1 MAQNLL
7 VGSLEATPGT
17 SQSGSY
23 VYGSKFT
30 AIYNGTSYEFWV
42 YSGTSG
48 SVKCAI
54 YSDSGGSPGTR
65 LAYDNTGQAVIGGQW
80 NKLIL
85 SGASISNGS
94 DYWLVANGSAADRTQ
109 YSSTSG
115 KEVKRGSFSLYSSFS
130 WPSSLTL
137 GTTYSNQQVLFRVY
151 DQSVPLITDCEDEDL
166 GEDEIGVIL
175 DGTDLSGSSVTLEI
189 GNASSYGSCTVKS
202 TQVIN
207 SNTGTQIDFDVVIG
221 SLSYGTNWIYLTVDG
236 VASSGYQINIHQA
249 DPTISD
255 VSPSTLAAGEIATIT
270 GSNFGEVKSSSSVEI
285 CPNASLTGGVEQSII
300 SWSDTEIQISVVKG
314 TLQVGTRYCVVRR
327 NQVSDLSEEYDSNY
341 SEVTLTKSQ
350 VITYKQLCEHGGGR
364 FAHLW
369 HVAGYPWAVTD
380 DAGLIGA
387 LSNYGADT
395 TVQAARKRLFG
406 SNSWT
411 GGGIGTVTPA
421 YTVPIFP
428 GLIVDCNV
436 SWRMNESGGIIDG
449 GNWSVKIEDRI
460 LGHEWE
466 HAVEGDEIWGL
477 DGLHRVANLQDSLVN
492 GWGWIGQQLL
502 RNTGGY
508 TPSQIRMNEQSAGGS
523 ILYDRVAALTGDDYV
538 KLWMNHECIAVDGVD
553 GTAPNYYLDMVDLG
567 DLDSARGLYR
577 SRPQDHFIGN
587 LIGLNPVISDVP
599 GSVIGHY
606 CWLYT
611 IPLTDDGALRLT
623 PDGEPMI
630 IEELGGV
637 ISPNLSTENYITTI
651 PIRDKTAAV
660 EHLISLEASEAVET
674 NLRGFVFIRGDVG
687 SDDLAEI
694 RTRWQQPHLTIVE
707 FNRGYYDYISNGL
720 DNITYSKYYKNRF
733 GDGFSKT
740 GRLNF
745 ITYEWATVYGEEVL
759 IEDFEYW
766 KEHYIWL
773 CDRNSTITFENHEDV
788 IKALNEELNGCYLR
802 KPDRHSLETELVH
815 LYSITDLGE
824 FGYSFKC
831 FDYIDFSNESI
842 SQYILYNLSPYITG
856 PCAWIFNLGIPLS
869 NDNNLYTDLKSG
881 KSFGFKAMETCAHD
895 AVLPLES
902 IDTTRN
908 KGQGS
913 FWMKANKNEAFQK
926 NELEGGNKSKPLFYY
941 QYPWKDNESLIP
953 DRLDPFPSED
963 APRHSGNYLPPKSE
977 YDDVPK
983 FYLRNETSIDD
994 WSEGE
999 VFSLGLPAEER
1010 RGPVLIG
1017 EIDTI
1022 SASSIF
1028 DLKEV
1033 VPGTSLSFSPDDNIP
1048 PVGYSLFY
1056 LPIIDGDTDPHRFSK
1071 GLSAESDSLSG
1082 IFRAILGE
1090 SIAGISIA
1098 KEIQLSSCPFFT
1110 TTGDFTSSID
1120 WNSLDELPSIVSL
1133 YKIPRKKI
1141 TDNIFDLLKHEL
1153 AFHAATMIREFDYED
1168 LMWKFRFRHIGAI
1181 DASKAFIGGFKL
1193 LGDKALPGSPVENH
1207 GIGDIYN
1214 ALKIADFNLLIT
1226 NFGSSYVGFTERRI
1240 LEINPSIS
1248 DVHLEN
1254 SIFFTIQAP
1263 YFYREMLNSL
1273 SSPTVEQQKGTT
1285 IMHSLFPVG
1294 REILVT
1300 DSTASRPFTHSLGLD
1315 LQPALVVATSWNYS
1329 KCYGTITYR
1338 VGGALGQGTISYGYA
1353 PACWLRS
1360 GNFSKSVGEW
1370 SGSPNDHEFTDS
1382 FSQPK
1387 DVFFFDCFDFSDRNN
1402 PVARTDCSC
1411 GDYAV
1416 WAIEIDT
1423 YDWTPLPFTCSV
1435 NADTE
1440 EITLTGD
1447 TTDIDEGKDYM
1458 IVFQD
1463 YDNLE
1468 DCQKYWI
1475 MHADDNNTIGTA
1487 VVAANRWV

>member
-1 MAQNLL
+1 MTQNFL
-7 VGSLEATPGT
+7 VGSAESAPGT
-17 SQSGSY
+17 QLGSNY
-23 VYGSKFT
+23 VHASLFT
-30 AIYNGTSYEFWV
+30 AVHTETSHEFWV
-42 YSGTSG
+42 YSGASG
-48 SVKCAI
+48 NVKCAI

-65 LAYDNTGQAVIGGQW
+65 LVYDDTGQACTGGQW
-80 NKLIL
+80 NKLTL
-85 SGASISNGS
+85 SGASIVSGN
-94 DYWLVANGSAADRTQ
+94 DYWLCTNSSVLNSTQ
-109 YSSTSG
+109 YTATSG
-115 KEVKRGSFSLYSSFS
+115 KNVKYTFSTYAGFS

-137 GTTYSNQQVLFRVY
+137 TNEYTTRQVLYKVY
-151 DQSVPLITDCEDEDL
+151 DQDYPELITDCEDEDL
-166 GEDEIGVIL
+166 GEDETGVIL
-175 DGTDLSGSSVTLEI
+175 DGSGFSGSSVTLEI
-189 GNASSYGSCTVKS
+189 GNASSYGACTVKS
-202 TQVIN
+202 TQTIN
-207 SNTGTQIDFDVVIG
+207 SNTGTQIDFDVVLG
-221 SLSYGTNWIYLTVDG
+221 SLDYGTNWIFITVDS
-236 VASSGYQINIHQA
+236 VISAGYEINIHQA
-249 DPTISD
+249 DPVISD
-255 VSPSTLAAGEIATIT
+255 VSPSTLAAGDIVIIT
-270 GSNFGEVKSSSSVEI
+270 GSNFGAVKSSSDIEL
-285 CPNASLTGGVEQSII
+285 CPNASLTGGVEQTIS
-300 SWSDTEIQISVVKG
+300 SWSDTEIQVSIVKG
-314 TLQVGTRYCVVRR
+314 TLQIGTRYFVVRR
-327 NQVSDLSEEYDSNY
+327 NQVSDLSEEYDSNFY
-341 SEVTLTKSQ
+341 AITLAKSQ

-369 HVAGYPWAVTD
+369 HIAGYPWAVTD
-380 DAGLIGA
+380 DAGLIDA

-411 GGGIGTVTPA
+411 GGGAGTVTPA

-523 ILYDRVAALTGDDYV
+523 ILYDRVAALIGDEYV

-553 GTAPNYYLDMVDLG
+553 GTAHIYDFNMVDYG
-567 DLDSARGLYR
+567 NLDSARGLYR
-577 SRPQDHFIGN
+577 SRPQDHFVGN
-587 LIGLNPVISDVP
+587 LVGMNPIISDVP

-637 ISPNLSTENYITTI
+637 ISPNLSTENSITTI

-660 EHLISLEASEAVET
+660 EHLISLEASEAVES
-674 NLRGFVFIRGDVG
+674 NLRGFVFTRGDVG
-687 SDDLAEI
+687 SGDIVEI
-694 RTRWQQPHLTIVE
+694 RTRWQQPHLTICEFAWDFNETMTDLYRNEIGEGWQKVGDIFGGVE
-707 FNRGYYDYISNGL
+707 ELSDVIFWRE
-720 DNITYSKYYKNRF
+720 R
-733 GDGFSKT
+733 
-740 GRLNF
+740 
-745 ITYEWATVYGEEVL
+745 
-759 IEDFEYW
+759 
-766 KEHYIWL
+766 YIWI
-773 CDRNSTITFENHEDV
+773 CDRNSTITFETAQDVMDALNHEL
-788 IKALNEELNGCYLR
+788 ALCSMGAPSYSESTRLTQNYLITLNDSGYCLGQFIGTEWDDEEKYA
-802 KPDRHSLETELVH
+802 
-815 LYSITDLGE
+815 
-824 FGYSFKC
+824 
-831 FDYIDFSNESI
+831 YIYNNLI
-842 SQYILYNLSPYITG
+842 SYITG
-856 PCAWIFNLGIPLS
+856 PLAWMFNLGIPYD
-869 NDNNLYTDLKSG
+869 NDHNIYTEFAG
-881 KSFGFKAMETCAHD
+881 KKMFAWNHMETCARD
-895 AVLPLES
+895 AVIPITS
-902 IDTTRN
+902 TAI
-908 KGQGS
+908 QGKY
-913 FWMKANKNEAFQK
+913 WMRANKDKEYSK
-926 NELEGGNKSKPLFYY
+926 GNVNTDIKSFANYY
-941 QYPWKDNESLIP
+941 ISYPWHDNESIIP
-953 DRLDPFPSED
+953 DRIDSSPSEN
-963 APRHSGNYLPPKSE
+963 APLHYGNYLPPKSE

-994 WSEGE
+994 WAQGE

-1033 VPGTSLSFSPDDNIP
+1033 VPDTSLSFSPSDQIP
-1048 PVGYSLFY
+1048 NVGYSLFY
-1056 LPIIDGDTDPHRFSK
+1056 LPMLDGDTDPNRFSK
-1071 GLSAESDSLSG
+1071 GLSAEDDSLSG

-1090 SIAGISIA
+1090 SIAGISLA

-1153 AFHAATMIREFDYED
+1153 AFHAATMVREFDYED

-1300 DSTASRPFTHSLGLD
+1300 DSTARRPFTHSLGLD
-1315 LQPALVVATSWNYS
+1315 LQPALVVATSWNYRKGS
-1329 KCYGTITYR
+1329 GTITYR

-1387 DVFFFDCFDFSDRNN
+1387 DVFFFDCFDLSDRNN

>member
-1 MAQNLL
+1 MTQNFL
-7 VGSLEATPGT
+7 VGSVESAPGT
-17 SQSGSY
+17 TQGSNY
-23 VYGSKFT
+23 VFASKFT
-30 AIYNGTSYEFWV
+30 AIYTETSHEFWV
-42 YSGTSG
+42 YSGASG
-48 SVKCAI
+48 NVKCAI

-65 LAYDNTGQAVIGGQW
+65 LAYDDTGQACTGGQW
-80 NKLIL
+80 NKLTL
-85 SGASISNGS
+85 SGASIVSGN
-94 DYWLVANGSAADRTQ
+94 DYWLCTNSGTSNSTQ
-109 YSSTSG
+109 YTATSG
-115 KEVKRGSFSLYSSFS
+115 KNVKYIFSTYAGYS
-130 WPSSLTL
+130 WPTSLSL
-137 GTTYSNQQVLFRVY
+137 SNTYTNRQVLYKVY
-151 DQSVPLITDCEDEDL
+151 DQDHPELITDCEDEDL
-166 GEDEIGVIL
+166 GEDETGVIL
-175 DGTDLSGSSVTLEI
+175 DGSGFSGSSVTLEI
-189 GNASSYGSCTVKS
+189 GNASSYGACTVKS
-202 TQVIN
+202 TQTIN
-207 SNTGTQIDFDVVIG
+207 SNTGTQIDFDVVLG
-221 SLSYGTNWIYLTVDG
+221 SLDYGTNWIFITVDS
-236 VASSGYQINIHQA
+236 VISSGYEINIHQA
-249 DPTISD
+249 DPVISD
-255 VSPSTLAAGEIATIT
+255 VSPSTLSAGDTAIIT
-270 GSNFGEVKSSSSVEI
+270 GSNFGAVKSSSDVEL

-300 SWSDTEIQISVVKG
+300 SWSDTEIQVSVVKG
-314 TLQVGTRYCVVRR
+314 TLQHGTRYFVVRR
-327 NQVSDLSEEYDSNY
+327 NQVTDLSEEYDSNFY
-341 SEVTLTKSQ
+341 AITLTKSQ

-380 DAGLIGA
+380 DAGLIDA
-387 LSNYGADT
+387 LSNYGADA

-411 GGGIGTVTPA
+411 GGGAGTVTPA

-466 HAVEGDEIWGL
+466 HAVDGDEIWGL
-477 DGLHRVANLQDSLVN
+477 EGLHRVANLQDSLVN

-508 TPSQIRMNEQSAGGS
+508 TPSQIRMNEQSTGGS
-523 ILYDRVAALTGDDYV
+523 ILYDRVASLTGDEYV

-567 DLDSARGLYR
+567 NLDSARGLYR

-587 LIGLNPVISDVP
+587 LAGLNPVIADVP

-611 IPLTDDGALRLT
+611 IPLTDDGELRLT

-630 IEELGGV
+630 VEELGGV
-637 ISPNLSTENYITTI
+637 ISPNISTESSITTI

-674 NLRGFVFIRGDVG
+674 NLRGFVFTRGDVG
-687 SDDLAEI
+687 SDDLVEI
-694 RTRWQQPHLTIVE
+694 RTRWQQPHLTICE
-707 FNRGYYDYISNGL
+707 FAFDFNETMTDLYRNEV
-720 DNITYSKYYKNRF
+720 
-733 GDGFSKT
+733 GDGWRKSGDIF
-740 GRLNF
+740 GG
-745 ITYEWATVYGEEVL
+745 VEELPDVQ
-759 IEDFEYW
+759 FW
-766 KEHYIWL
+766 KERYIWL
-773 CDRNSTITFENHEDV
+773 CDRNSTITFETAQDVMDALNHEL
-788 IKALNEELNGCYLR
+788 ALCTAGWPSYSESTRLTQNYLITKNDSGYCLGQFIGTDWDDEEKYAYVYKNLL
-802 KPDRHSLETELVH
+802 
-815 LYSITDLGE
+815 
-824 FGYSFKC
+824 SF
-831 FDYIDFSNESI
+831 
-842 SQYILYNLSPYITG
+842 ITG
-856 PCAWIFNLGIPLS
+856 PIAWIFNLGTPYNSDENI
-869 NDNNLYTDLKSG
+869 YTEFSDK
-881 KSFGFKAMETCAHD
+881 KMIAWEHMETCARD
-895 AVLPLES
+895 ATLPIESLER
-902 IDTTRN
+902 DGRY
-908 KGQGS
+908 
-913 FWMKANKNEAFQK
+913 WMRANKDKEYSK
-926 NELEGGNKSKPLFYY
+926 GNVNKDTKSFADYY
-941 QYPWKDNESLIP
+941 ISYPWKDNASLIP
-953 DRLDPFPSED
+953 DRLDPFPSEY
-963 APRHSGNYLPPKSE
+963 APRHAGNYLPPKSE
-977 YDDVPK
+977 YDDVSK
-983 FYLRNETSIDD
+983 FYLRNETSVDD
-994 WSEGE
+994 WAQGE
-999 VFSLGLPAEER
+999 IFSLGLPDEER

-1017 EIDTI
+1017 EVDTI

-1033 VPGTSLSFSPDDNIP
+1033 VPDASLSFSPDDNVP

-1056 LPIIDGDTDPHRFSK
+1056 LPMIDGDTDPHRFSK
-1071 GLSAESDSLSG
+1071 GLSAEDDSLSG

-1090 SIAGISIA
+1090 SISGISLA

-1110 TTGDFTSSID
+1110 TTGDFISSID
-1120 WNSLDELPSIVSL
+1120 WNSLDELPSIVSS

-1141 TDNIFDLLKHEL
+1141 TDNIFDLMKHEL
-1153 AFHAATMIREFDYED
+1153 MFHAATMVREFDYED

-1181 DASKAFIGGFKL
+1181 DGSKAVIGGLKL
-1193 LGDKALPGSPVENH
+1193 LGDKALPGSPVEDH
-1207 GIGDIYN
+1207 GACDIYN
-1214 ALKIADFNLLIT
+1214 ALKIADFNILIT
-1226 NFGSSYVGFTERRI
+1226 NYGSSYVGFTERRI
-1240 LEINPSIS
+1240 LEINPSMS

-1254 SIFFTIQAP
+1254 SLFFAMQAP
-1263 YFYREMLNSL
+1263 YFYKEMLTAL

-1285 IMHSLFPVG
+1285 IIYSLFPVG

-1300 DSTASRPFTHSLGLD
+1300 DSTARRPFTHSLGLD
-1315 LQPALVVATSWNYS
+1315 LQPALVVATSWNYRNGS
-1329 KCYGTITYR
+1329 GTITYR
-1338 VGGALGQGTISYGYA
+1338 VGGARGHGTISYGYA

-1382 FSQPK
+1382 NSQPK
-1387 DVFFFDCFDFSDRNN
+1387 DVFFFDCFDLSDRNN
-1402 PVARTDCSC
+1402 PIARTDCSC

-1435 NADTE
+1435 DADTE

-1447 TTDIDEGKDYM
+1447 TTDIDEGKDYI